1 MGEILNEAFE
11 AVLQSM
17 PARMEAV
24 IKARGGRSTTEP
36 EGGPRTVFFT
46 CNDSLGHGDT
56 IICFKSFYIA
66 CGLRNRAVREGCS

>member
-46 CNDSLGHGDT
+46 CNDSLGHGGHDHMLQIT
-56 IICFKSFYIA
+56 LHCLWTEKS
-66 CGLRNRAVREGCS
+66 GC